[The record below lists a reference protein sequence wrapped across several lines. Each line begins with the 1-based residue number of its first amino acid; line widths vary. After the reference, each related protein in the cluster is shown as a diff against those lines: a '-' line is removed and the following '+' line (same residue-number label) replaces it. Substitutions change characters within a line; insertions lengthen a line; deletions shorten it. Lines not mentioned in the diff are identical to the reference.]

1 MNFTP
6 ERNPKIVALA
16 QEAAQQINQLG
27 EAHQRQIEEI
37 YRDFRAKADA
47 IHQEQDSTADME
59 SPGAASLQTD
69 QTI

>member
-6 ERNPKIVALA
+6 EQNPRIIALA
-16 QEAAQQINQLG
+16 RDVARQINQLG

-47 IHQEQDSTADME
+47 IHQEQGSTADME